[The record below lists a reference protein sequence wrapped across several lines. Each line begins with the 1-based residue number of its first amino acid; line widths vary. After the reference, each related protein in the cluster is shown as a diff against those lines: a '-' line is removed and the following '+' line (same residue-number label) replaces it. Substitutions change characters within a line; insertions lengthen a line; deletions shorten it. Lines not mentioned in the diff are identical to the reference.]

1 MRGYLVLPILRRS
14 PGTGVSLCLAPA
26 APLLWPVSGRL
37 CHLRELP
44 AAQLSAC
51 RVNFPRSEGQL
62 LCYLRVLD
70 HVRVLP
76 ACFVGPC
83 SLHAPSVHRVHVRA
97 GSRWALSRCGLVM
110 LAPPRPPV
118 SRLCVQSAGA
128 RTGVG
133 GGMLP
138 MLSAATVRRTF
149 SVSAECVTLP
159 YLHVP
164 AVCCRSPVLPP
175 VFSGVSPC
183 ATYTRASGSKC
194 LHFTCSQV
202 CWPQR
207 SHNFLNAATHGVLPL
222 SNAHGPGAHAAWTPR
237 LLQTSSSLRLAIHR
251 GSLEPQGGGG
261 GRGEQGGWRLRWWGR
276 SRRPGSP

>member
-62 LCYLRVLD
+62 LCYLRVSD

-128 RTGVG
+128 GTGVG

-138 MLSAATVRRTF
+138 MLSAATVGALSRCPLN
-149 SVSAECVTLP
+149 A
-159 YLHVP
+159 
-164 AVCCRSPVLPP
+164 
-175 VFSGVSPC
+175 SPC
-183 ATYTRASGSKC
+183 RTCTC
-194 LHFTCSQV
+194 LPCVVVPLCCHPC
-202 CWPQR
+202 
-207 SHNFLNAATHGVLPL
+207 FLLCPHAPPTHGPAAPSARTSPAPRCVGL
-222 SNAHGPGAHAAWTPR
+222 SAHTI
-237 LLQTSSSLRLAIHR
+237 S
-251 GSLEPQGGGG
+251 
-261 GRGEQGGWRLRWWGR
+261 
-276 SRRPGSP
+276 